1 MPSNTPLIVNLKRK
15 EEFDNG
21 FYDNLR
27 SLMNDNALML
37 VVASRKEL
45 SVYGSEY
52 RCLCLFFNL
61 GYVLKNEKT

>member
-27 SLMNDNALML
+27 SLMNDNSFML

-45 SVYGSEY
+45 SIYATDYRFVYACFSTWVT
-52 RCLCLFFNL
+52 FSI
-61 GYVLKNEKT
+61 